1 MFYLIDLQTSHSADI
16 NTSSNKDLCCFNLWF
31 IPSLAEVLILSL
43 DIALNP
49 VDFHIIHTFQ
59 EFQTI
64 YDFNQTAHCF
74 M

>member
-1 MFYLIDLQTSHSADI
+1 
-16 NTSSNKDLCCFNLWF
+16 
-31 IPSLAEVLILSL
+31 LAEVLILSL